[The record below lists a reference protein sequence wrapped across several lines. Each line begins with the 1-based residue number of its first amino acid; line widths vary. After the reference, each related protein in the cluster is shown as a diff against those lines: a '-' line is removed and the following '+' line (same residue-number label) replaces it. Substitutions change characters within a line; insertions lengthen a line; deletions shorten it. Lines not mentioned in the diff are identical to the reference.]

1 MTTKS
6 RFLLSSLLMSM
17 TIGFAA
23 CSGDGSSPT
32 SPEAP
37 EGPVAAALSGT
48 WSGTQSVVSSTS
60 GGHCVHQLIGNLVA
74 ANRLNEPLQWK
85 ITQFQST
92 IHVQAS
98 VSGKTGGSYEGPVSA
113 SNFSGSF
120 KSGYGNLLTPTFC
133 SGTNYVL
140 VELGGAF
147 NGQIGAGILTGT
159 GTRDFGIYDSG
170 VTTQLGQITE
180 TYQFSVRK

>member
-1 MTTKS
+1 VTIQS
-6 RFLLSSLLMSM
+6 RFLLSSLLLSI
-17 TIGFAA
+17 TVGFAA
-23 CSGDGSSPT
+23 CSGSGDGSTPT

-37 EGPVAAALSGT
+37 AAAALSGT
-48 WSGTQSVVSSTS
+48 WSGTQTGVSSTS
-60 GGHCVHQLIGNLVA
+60 GGLCVHQLISNLIA
-74 ANRLNEPLQWK
+74 AGRLSEPLQWK

-92 IHVQAS
+92 IHVEAS
-98 VSGKTGGSYEGPVSA
+98 VNGKTGGSYEGPVSA

-120 KSGYGNLLTPTFC
+120 KSQYGNLLSPIFC

-140 VELGGAF
+140 VETGGAF

-159 GTRDFGIYDSG
+159 GTRQFAIYNSG
-170 VTTQLGQITE
+170 LTTLLGQVTE